1 MEKKRAFFI
10 LISLLVLAGCTKIPE
25 GLEPVKGFQVERYL
39 GRWYEIARLD
49 HSFERGLSN
58 VTAEYT
64 LRDEGDITVLNRGFD
79 DSRGQWKQAKGIARI
94 LGNKDVG
101 SLKVSFFRPLWTGY
115 HVIALDRDGYG
126 YALVTSA
133 SRSYLWILSRT
144 KTLEAATLSVLVSK
158 AKAWGF
164 ETEKLIYV
172 PQDRV
177 GDG

>member
-1 MEKKRAFFI
+1 MEKKRTLLM
-10 LISLLVLAGCTKIPE
+10 LISLLVLAGCTGIPE

-58 VTAEYT
+58 VRADYT
-64 LRDEGDITVLNRGFD
+64 LRDDGDITVLNRGYD
-79 DSRGQWKQAKGIARI
+79 DSRGEWKEAKGIARV
-94 LGNKDVG
+94 LGERDVG

-115 HVIALDRDGYG
+115 HVIALDQEGYR

-144 KTLEAATLSVLVSK
+144 KTLDEQILSELVSK

-164 ETEKLIYV
+164 ETETLISV
-172 PQDRV
+172 RHDR
-177 GDG
+177 DAD